1 MKGKYHYGV
10 IEGLSKIVVKSS
22 RHMGLVCPQQPGG
35 GPTASLM
42 NLCFP
47 KETPASMSSEHWNY
61 RYAYTTMPVHEVL
74 GIELRVSCV
83 LSKHSA

>member
-1 MKGKYHYGV
+1 MSSILGFPRVGQNRELKKALESFWSGKSTQSDLESV
-10 IEGLSKIVVKSS
+10 AKAL
-22 RHMGLVCPQQPGG
+22 R
-35 GPTASLM
+35 
-42 NLCFP
+42 